1 MNGRARELMT
11 RPLFVEAGVE
21 AERESEWSY
30 PKGIMFGGMVELAH
44 GDERS
49 FADQYFGAA
58 DAIVDLVLSNEVADF
73 TVQNPICYLY
83 RHAFELY
90 LKLLIQR
97 ETGSFPRIHS
107 LEVLASQAETLQPWA
122 RRRLGELHLIDPNSQ
137 LLRYGG
143 PQDAFNGEHWAELK
157 FFRDAMRWLREYFL
171 HLLDGAD
178 HHVDLRLIADVN
190 PA

>member
-1 MNGRARELMT
+1 MAWL
-11 RPLFVEAGVE
+11 
-21 AERESEWSY
+21 SS
-30 PKGIMFGGMVELAH
+30 AH

-58 DAIVDLVLSNEVADF
+58 EAIVDLVLRNEVADYA
-73 TVQNPICYLY
+73 VQNPICYLY

-107 LEVLASQAETLQPWA
+107 LEALASQATTLPPWT

-143 PQDAFNGEHWAELK
+143 PQGAFDGEHWADMS

-171 HLLDGAD
+171 HVLDGDA
-178 HHVDLRLIADVN
+178 HRVDLRLIEDPDSAEL
-190 PA
+190 PREAL